1 MKERLYWKNLAAA
14 GCFVGTVAEFGT
26 IIRQAR
32 KETCMLKIFKYLKD
46 FKWSVL
52 AIIALLIVQAY
63 CDLALPQYTA
73 DIVDVGIGQK
83 GIEGAVPE
91 RLRESTYKSLAMLLT
106 GEERERMASAYEQ
119 AEDGSYLFRGTEEEK
134 EALNEGM
141 GMAMLLVSMMES
153 GEAGAYGMPGTGAE
167 AALESGAEAGD
178 TSAAP
183 ESGVEAGGMSAVPE
197 GGVEAGGMSAVPE
210 SVVTLTDEQLLA
222 IREQLLQSLGESG
235 ETAVTQRA
243 ILFVQQEYEALG
255 MDLARV
261 QRNYLYR
268 TGGMMLAYSV
278 VMMATAILV
287 GLLAA
292 RLGAKLGLNL
302 RERVFTKVVS
312 FSHAEM
318 EQFSTASL
326 ITRSTNDI
334 QQVQMVVVMMLR
346 MVVYAPI
353 IGVGG
358 VVKVL
363 RTRTGMGWIIVVAV
377 ALIMALVAV
386 LMAVAMPKFKK
397 MQTLVDRMN
406 LVSREILTGV
416 SVIRAFSREKFEEE
430 RFDRANKDLMQT
442 QLFTNRVMNVMMP
455 VMMLIMNG
463 ISIMIVWFG
472 AKGIDLGNLMVGDML
487 AFITYTMQ
495 IVMSFLMLTMI
506 SVMLPRA
513 GVAAGRIEEV
523 INTRA
528 SVTDR
533 EEVQDD
539 RLKSAGGVVAFEDVS
554 FRYPGADEDALEHLN
569 FIARPG
575 ETTAIIGS
583 TGCGKSTLLN
593 LIPRFYDVTAGRITI
608 DGVDIREISQHRL
621 RSLLGYVPQKAVLFS
636 GDIASNLKF
645 GGGWKEG
652 VPEISDGQMKEAAE
666 IAQATEFIESKPD
679 GYHSEISQGGTNV
692 SGGQKQRLSIAR
704 AIAKAPKIF
713 LFDDSFSALD
723 YKTDVTLRKA
733 LREKTAEAT
742 VLIVAQRISTI
753 LHADQ
758 IIVLDEGRI
767 AGMGTHSQ
775 LLQECEAYREIAKS
789 QLSEA
794 ELEGGAAV

>member
-1 MKERLYWKNLAAA
+1 
-14 GCFVGTVAEFGT
+14 
-26 IIRQAR
+26 
-32 KETCMLKIFKYLKD
+32 MLKIFKYLKES
-46 FKWSVL
+46 KWSVL
-52 AIIALLIVQAY
+52 AIILFLVAQAY

-73 DIVDVGIGQK
+73 DIVDIGIGQK
-83 GIEGAVPE
+83 GIENAVPI
-91 RLRESTYKSLAMLLT
+91 RMRESTYQGLMGLMTQEEKSL
-106 GEERERMASAYEQ
+106 MASAYAQE
-119 AEDGSYLFRGTEEEK
+119 EDGSYVFQGDDETEER
-134 EALNEGM
+134 LNESIGIPI
-141 GMAMLLVSMMES
+141 LVMWHMTESGNAIDSMES
-153 GEAGAYGMPGTGAE
+153 SAEEAAKAPDEAAETKAAEESGQTAKAETEAESGIPMGEAGNPAAGFAANLPGAGMELSDDQVLAVRE
-167 AALESGAEAGD
+167 QVLESLGD
-178 TSAAP
+178 T
-183 ESGVEAGGMSAVPE
+183 
-197 GGVEAGGMSAVPE
+197 
-210 SVVTLTDEQLLA
+210 
-222 IREQLLQSLGESG
+222 G
-235 ETAVTQRA
+235 ETVIAQRA
-243 ILFVQQEYEALG
+243 VLFLQKEYDALG
-255 MDLARV
+255 MDLGRI
-261 QRNYLYR
+261 QRNYLYK

-287 GLLAA
+287 GFLAS
-292 RLGAKLGLNL
+292 RIGAKLGMDL
-302 RERVFTKVVS
+302 RQRVFTRVVS

-353 IGVGG
+353 IGIGG
-358 VVKVL
+358 IMKVL

-377 ALIMALVAV
+377 ALILALVGV

-397 MQTLVDRMN
+397 MQTLVDRLN

-416 SVIRAFSREKFEEE
+416 SVIRAFSRETFEEE
-430 RFDRANKDLMQT
+430 RFDKANRDLMRT
-442 QLFTNRVMNVMMP
+442 QLFTNRVMNIMMP

-463 ISIMIVWFG
+463 ITVMIVWFG

-523 INTRA
+523 IGTSP
-528 SVTDR
+528 SVTDK
-533 EEVQDD
+533 EQVQDEKLAD
-539 RLKSAGGVVAFEDVS
+539 ARGVVSFEDVS
-554 FRYPGADEDALEHLN
+554 FRYPGADEDALQDLT
-569 FIARPG
+569 FTAGPG

-593 LIPRFYDVTAGRITI
+593 LIPRFYDVTKGRITI
-608 DGVDIREISQHRL
+608 DGVDIRDLSQHKL

-645 GGGWKEG
+645 GDTSANG
-652 VPEISDGQMKEAAE
+652 ISDISDSRMEEAAE
-666 IAQATEFIESKPD
+666 IAQAAEFIESKTAK
-679 GYHSEISQGGTNV
+679 YHSEISQGGTNV

-704 AIAKAPKIF
+704 AIAKSPKIY

-733 LREKTAEAT
+733 LRAKTEDAT
-742 VLIVAQRISTI
+742 VIIVAQRISTI
-753 LHADQ
+753 LHADR
-758 IIVLDEGRI
+758 IIVLDEGKI

-775 LLQECEAYREIAKS
+775 LLRECEAYREIAKS

-794 ELEGGAAV
+794 ELKGGAAV

>member
-1 MKERLYWKNLAAA
+1 
-14 GCFVGTVAEFGT
+14 
-26 IIRQAR
+26 
-32 KETCMLKIFKYLKD
+32 MLKIFKYLAES
-46 FKWSVL
+46 KWSVL
-52 AIIALLIVQAY
+52 AIIVFLVVQAY

-83 GIEGAVPE
+83 GIESAVPE
-91 RLRESTYKSLAMLLT
+91 RMRESTYRTLESLLT
-106 GEERERMASAYEQ
+106 REERELMAAAYEQ
-119 AEDGSYLFRGTEEEK
+119 AADGSYVFCGDKQAE
-134 EALNEGM
+134 EALDESMGIPLLIVSMTESGGGMPDMGM
-141 GMAMLLVSMMES
+141 GENAA
-153 GEAGAYGMPGTGAE
+153 GE
-167 AALESGAEAGD
+167 
-178 TSAAP
+178 
-183 ESGVEAGGMSAVPE
+183 
-197 GGVEAGGMSAVPE
+197 
-210 SVVTLTDEQLLA
+210 LTDEQILGL
-222 IREQLLQSLGESG
+222 RRQVLESLGDTG
-235 ETAVTQRA
+235 ETVIAQRA
-243 ILFVQQEYEALG
+243 LLFIQEEYDKLG
-255 MDLARV
+255 MDMGRI
-261 QRNYLYR
+261 QRSYLYR

-287 GLLAA
+287 GLLAS
-292 RLGAKLGLNL
+292 RIGAKLGLNL

-353 IGVGG
+353 IGIGG
-358 VVKVL
+358 VVKVMG
-363 RTRTGMGWIIVVAV
+363 TRTGMGWIIVVAV

-397 MQTLVDRMN
+397 MQTLVDRLN

-430 RFDRANKDLMQT
+430 RFDRANRDLMQT

-463 ISIMIVWFG
+463 ISVMIVWFG
-472 AKGIDLGNLMVGDML
+472 AKGIDMGNLMVGDML

-513 GVAAGRIEEV
+513 GVAAGRIQEV
-523 INTRA
+523 IGTNA
-528 SVTDR
+528 GVTDK
-533 EEVQDD
+533 ETVQDE
-539 RLKSAGGVVAFEDVS
+539 RLGQARGVVAFEDVS
-554 FRYPGADEDALEHLN
+554 FRYPGADEDALEHLD
-569 FIARPG
+569 FTAGPG

-608 DGVDIREISQHRL
+608 DGVDIRDLSQHKL

-636 GDIASNLKF
+636 GDISSNLKF
-645 GGGWKEG
+645 GG
-652 VPEISDGQMKEAAE
+652 PDISDSRMKEAAE
-666 IAQATEFIESKPD
+666 IAQATEFIESKPEGFD
-679 GYHSEISQGGTNV
+679 SEIAQGGTNV

-704 AIAKAPKIF
+704 AIAKAPRIF

-733 LREKTAEAT
+733 LREKTGDAT
-742 VLIVAQRISTI
+742 VIIVAQRISTI

-767 AGMGTHSQ
+767 AGKGTHSQ
-775 LLQECEAYREIAKS
+775 LLRECEAYREIARS
-789 QLSEA
+789 QLSET